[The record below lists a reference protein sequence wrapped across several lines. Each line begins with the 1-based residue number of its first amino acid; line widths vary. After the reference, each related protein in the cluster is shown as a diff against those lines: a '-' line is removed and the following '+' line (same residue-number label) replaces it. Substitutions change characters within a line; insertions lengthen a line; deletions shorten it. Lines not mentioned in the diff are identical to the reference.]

1 VVSLNADRVPEALRL
16 LVPLAEK
23 WGISDDV
30 ARAARVSE
38 AHPGELAPL
47 VGAVDSVEESD
58 LYGWLAGE
66 ESYSH
71 DPSDEYVAITCL
83 TMAADAAR
91 LRLRDEAK

>member
-1 VVSLNADRVPEALRL
+1 MIPLNADRVPAALRL
-16 LVPLAEK
+16 LVPLAEE

-38 AHPGELAPL
+38 ADSGELARL
-47 VGAVDSVEESD
+47 VGAVDSVEGSD

-71 DPSDEYVAITCL
+71 NPSDEYVAITCL

-91 LRLRDEAK
+91 LRLRGEAK